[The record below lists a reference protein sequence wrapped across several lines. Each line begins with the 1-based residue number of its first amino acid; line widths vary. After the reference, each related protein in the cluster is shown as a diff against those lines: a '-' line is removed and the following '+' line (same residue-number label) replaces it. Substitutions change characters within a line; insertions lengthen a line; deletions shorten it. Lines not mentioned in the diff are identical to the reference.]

1 MSKESDAIKI
11 KVKLWGYI
19 SVAYFVCAIYLGL
32 TSFAMHGTL
41 EEIETV
47 VYALAIC
54 GLVGIF
60 CVIAYLIVSKNTLKR
75 EETPEE
81 TEEKN

>member
-1 MSKESDAIKI
+1 MSKETDAIKFRA
-11 KVKLWGYI
+11 KLWGYI

-41 EEIETV
+41 EDIETV
-47 VYALAIC
+47 VNALAIC
-54 GLVGIF
+54 GLVGLF
-60 CVIAYLIVSKNTLKR
+60 CSIAYLIINKNILKR
-75 EETPEE
+75 EEEE